1 MSVQGNEVTVRYG
14 RIGSQ
19 GQTNVKSFADSAAA
33 AQHVDKLIGE
43 KVAKGYRPVL

>member
-1 MSVQGNEVTVRYG
+1 VQYG

-33 AQHVDKLIGE
+33 GKHAEKLVNE
-43 KVAKGYRPVL
+43 KMQKGYVEVAR